1 MVGSLEG
8 QLSIRLLSLLHK
20 KKRGERPMSAINFMT
35 LATVVAGMLAI
46 MAPSVER
53 ARMKRGARPR

>member
-1 MVGSLEG
+1 
-8 QLSIRLLSLLHK
+8 
-20 KKRGERPMSAINFMT
+20 MSAINFMT

-53 ARMKRGARPR
+53 ARMKRGRAR